1 MRPAEAA
8 ARAAHCVSSAARD
21 GRRAGVQA
29 KLIEDI
35 VKTRAGHEEVGI
47 AGSRWILPVLSQAAD
62 EGVAGAADATYTVAS
77 QSTDPSYGYW
87 ISLGW
92 TSLGEYWEKS
102 SRTRS
107 HHMFGGVTQ
116 WFYEHLAG
124 MRPLEPGYRRIAFN
138 PTVPAGLEHAEASY
152 DSVRGRIASS
162 WRKSGSVPTLD
173 VTVPA
178 NATGMVYLPA
188 TDPASVKLSDPGR
201 AKFVARQGAR
211 LAYQVDSGS
220 YRFTMPAGQ

>member
-1 MRPAEAA
+1 MNVSKLPGRPRDDALKLAIRHARPEQGGDAWPQRRDHRAAMRPAEAT

-92 TSLGEYWEKS
+92 TSLGEYREKS

-138 PTVPAGLEHAEASY
+138 PTVP
-152 DSVRGRIASS
+152 
-162 WRKSGSVPTLD
+162 
-173 VTVPA
+173 
-178 NATGMVYLPA
+178 
-188 TDPASVKLSDPGR
+188 PASNMRRHLMTACAAGSR
-201 AKFVARQGAR
+201 RHGAR
-211 LAYQVDSGS
+211 AA
-220 YRFTMPAGQ
+220 RCRPWM